1 MSFIFSRHVVAGGR
15 VVIGKVRQFYLG
27 MLRSED
33 LNTRFA
39 GPLFVFI
46 LLSTS
51 LLLLASWL
59 YDDGGAFTFAQSVGV
74 AENEDFAAF
83 YRAGEMARLG
93 IASDAYD
100 YYRFT
105 EAFSESN
112 KFLFFLNPPHA
123 FLFFEPLTYLGYP
136 GAKAAFMVLSVFCL
150 LMSVHMIRLNLGLW
164 PYVFV
169 LLSSG
174 TFYSFQLLQLAPI
187 TTFLLLFALLFSRTR
202 PVLTGLALAV
212 LTIKPQYGVL
222 VPVFLAA
229 NRDWRAFAVAALGT
243 CGLTALSVA
252 VYGLELW
259 QAFFTSLSS
268 GVHAV
273 QFEALHNMMVT
284 FGNSVGKFGVEPD
297 LRKALQL
304 LVMPAFAVAV
314 WFLAR
319 RRPREEA
326 VAFCLL
332 AMCLAAPSFLFYDW
346 LIYAMALLLLVKVRP
361 HWPMA
366 LQAAAGL
373 LWSAPV
379 LHDIV
384 DKYDATAAFYFSGS
398 ILFLAVLVLALACSC
413 FRNAPSAGSVAG
425 CQKPMVQAP

>member
-1 MSFIFSRHVVAGGR
+1 M
-15 VVIGKVRQFYLG
+15 IGKVRQFYLG
-27 MLRSED
+27 ALRSED
-33 LNTRFA
+33 LNTRFG

-46 LLSTS
+46 LLSMS
-51 LLLLASWL
+51 LLLLATWIR
-59 YDDGGAFTFAQSVGV
+59 DDGGAFTFAHSVGV

-105 EAFSESN
+105 AAFSESN

-123 FLFFEPLTYLGYP
+123 FLFFEPLTYLDYP
-136 GAKAAFMVLSVFCL
+136 GAKAVFMVLSVLCL
-150 LMSVHMIRLNLGLW
+150 LMSIHMTRLKLGLW

-174 TFYSFQLLQLAPI
+174 TLYSFQLLQLSPI

-202 PVLTGLALAV
+202 PVLAGLALAV
-212 LTIKPQYGVL
+212 LTIKPQYGIL
-222 VPVFLAA
+222 APVFLAA

-243 CGLTALSVA
+243 CGLIALSIA
-252 VYGLELW
+252 VYGLEVW

-273 QFEALHNMMVT
+273 QFEVLHNMMVT
-284 FGNSVGKFGVEPD
+284 VGNSLGKFGVEPAF
-297 LRKALQL
+297 RKALQL
-304 LVMPAFAVAV
+304 LAILCLGVAV

-332 AMCLAAPSFLFYDW
+332 GMCLAAPSFLFYDW
-346 LIYAMALLLLVKVRP
+346 LIYSMALLLLVKVRP
-361 HWPMA
+361 NWPIA

-373 LWSAPV
+373 LWCAPV

-384 DKYDATAAFYFSGS
+384 DKYDPTAAFYFSGS
-398 ILFLAVLVLALACSC
+398 ILFLSLLVLALAFAC
-413 FRNAPSAGSVAG
+413 FRKAPATGSVAR
-425 CQKPMVQAP
+425 CQIPMVQAP